1 MTLIANWIG
10 VDDNENGKLPSSL
23 YLASDSRITFL
34 NARNNPISTKDDVQ
48 KIFVSKKH
56 PEMFAVCGDY
66 NNCVSFI
73 KHLIDEIDNDKL
85 KLNTSPI
92 EEKVNA
98 LKELFKAFSKDLRC
112 DSVILYGT
120 KVCSNLFLYRF
131 ELAVD
136 KVDITNVPLGEKS
149 QVISRDGSGQN
160 DFYDKWLKFNKN
172 AQSFNE
178 ADTSR
183 GAFRCIYEAIEKSE
197 DPYVGGKMQ
206 AAVLYRGREMPHP
219 IGVYYGDKCYLF
231 GKEYK
236 PSGARG
242 IIEYRNCNFEIVD
255 PNTGKIA
262 DGAQRQPFAQ
272 R

>member
-1 MTLIANWIG
+1 MLYLRRCFTKILPLDNENFLRFILHFARLFVSLPTERDIDIRNKSFVFMTLIANWIG

-85 KLNTSPI
+85 KLNIFPI

-136 KVDITNVPLGEKS
+136 KVDVTNVPLGEKS

-183 GAFRCIYEAIEKSE
+183 GAFRCIYEAIESKHS
-197 DPYVGGKMQ
+197 VN
-206 AAVLYRGREMPHP
+206 YR
-219 IGVYYGDKCYLF
+219 
-231 GKEYK
+231 
-236 PSGARG
+236 
-242 IIEYRNCNFEIVD
+242 
-255 PNTGKIA
+255 
-262 DGAQRQPFAQ
+262 
-272 R
+272 